1 MVNEYAPSLSNPLF
15 DYLASD
21 PDDTFWEGR
30 FKNAIEGVALGG
42 VAEGIFR
49 TARYM
54 KQRNAEKYNK
64 IKPNKKAIRRR

>member
-1 MVNEYAPSLSNPLF
+1 MNTHQNLSNPLF

-49 TARYM
+49 TARYI
-54 KQRNAEKYNK
+54 NK
-64 IKPNKKAIRRR
+64 EMQKK